1 MLVSLITKKEY
12 ITITLPKWKEGCF
25 YLKEFE
31 AEGTGGLPQF
41 TGDRTQISL
50 SDIGTDEVRRILEGT
65 DLNTLTPLEAMNLL
79 SELQRKA
86 KA

>member
-1 MLVSLITKKEY
+1 MLPDSIIHKAKT
-12 ITITLPKWKEGCF
+12 

-31 AEGTGGLPQF
+31 SGGTGGLPQF
-41 TGDRTQISL
+41 AEDRTQISL

>member
-1 MLVSLITKKEY
+1 M
-12 ITITLPKWKEGCF
+12 
-25 YLKEFE
+25 
-31 AEGTGGLPQF
+31 GTGGLPQF
-41 TGDRTQISL
+41 AEDRTQISL

>member
-1 MLVSLITKKEY
+1 VAKLAG
-12 ITITLPKWKEGCF
+12 LPDSIISRAKT

-31 AEGTGGLPQF
+31 TEGTGGLPQH
-41 TGDRTQISL
+41 TGERSQISL

-79 SELQRKA
+79 SELQKKA
-86 KA
+86 RA